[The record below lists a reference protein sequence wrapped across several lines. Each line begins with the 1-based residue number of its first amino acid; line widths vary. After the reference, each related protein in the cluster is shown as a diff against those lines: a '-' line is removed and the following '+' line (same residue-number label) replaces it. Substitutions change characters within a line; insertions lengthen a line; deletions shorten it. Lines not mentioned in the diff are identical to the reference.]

1 MTDLQKLAI
10 RASELRSKLNTLAG
24 AEELSDEQRVEVDT
38 LTAEYTDVEARVR
51 AATVAA
57 DDDTTVAIVED
68 AEGRELRELIAGSDL
83 GGIFAAAIE
92 HRSTSGQTSELQQH
106 YGLTPNQVPLA
117 LLESRAVTPAPTD
130 TGASQAAI
138 IPGVFPD
145 ACAAFLGVD
154 MPTVPVGDAVFPVLT
169 TNATVGRKGTA
180 SSDAIAETTGSFS
193 VEVLSPERLQASF
206 FYRRTDAARFATM
219 GESLRQNLN
228 EALADGLDK
237 EIIAGTN
244 GLLTSTNLPNHN
256 VSAVTTYALYRSQLA
271 YSRVD
276 GKYASTAKDLR
287 ILFGSDTLAHAA
299 AQYRGSND
307 NQDALMSLLNATSG
321 VKVSAHVP
329 DAASNKQ
336 NSVVRLGMRRDAV
349 AAIWDGVTLIADEVT
364 KAKSGEIVVTAVM
377 LHAVKIL
384 RADGFYKQQTQH
396 A

>member
-145 ACAAFLGVD
+145 ACADL
-154 MPTVPVGDAVFPVLT
+154 P
-169 TNATVGRKGTA
+169 GRGH
-180 SSDAIAETTGSFS
+180 
-193 VEVLSPERLQASF
+193 
-206 FYRRTDAARFATM
+206 
-219 GESLRQNLN
+219 
-228 EALADGLDK
+228 ADGP
-237 EIIAGTN
+237 G
-244 GLLTSTNLPNHN
+244 
-256 VSAVTTYALYRSQLA
+256 R
-271 YSRVD
+271 
-276 GKYASTAKDLR
+276 
-287 ILFGSDTLAHAA
+287 
-299 AQYRGSND
+299 
-307 NQDALMSLLNATSG
+307 
-321 VKVSAHVP
+321 
-329 DAASNKQ
+329 
-336 NSVVRLGMRRDAV
+336 
-349 AAIWDGVTLIADEVT
+349 
-364 KAKSGEIVVTAVM
+364 
-377 LHAVKIL
+377 
-384 RADGFYKQQTQH
+384 
-396 A
+396 